1 MKPKLQCFTSNLKS
15 NPVFFPNCNNAE
27 PKHIIQRNQ
36 ITTCEMGWY
45 MYYSWGKA
53 KHRPHGLTNV
63 VFVVTSH
70 YQSLQILALLLQAC
84 LNGSLELSHTLWQ
97 QLQWLQQDR
106 WFRLYT
112 RVSSAV
118 VWKRKVLQVAWG
130 KGRDIFS
137 IKTVWRPFYTLI
149 FVVQDRICIAPIALY
164 KSYVSQSGVSIFDQN
179 GCKVELV
186 FVRRRF

>member
-1 MKPKLQCFTSNLKS
+1 MMHKLKCFTSNLKS

-118 VWKRKVLQVAWG
+118 VWRQTVLHIAWG
-130 KGRDIFS
+130 NGRDVFS
-137 IKTVWRPFYTLI
+137 IPFPLKRWFGDLYPNFCGLGSSLH
-149 FVVQDRICIAPIALY
+149 CSY
-164 KSYVSQSGVSIFDQN
+164 KSYVSQSGVIFFDPK
-179 GCKVELV
+179 GGEVELV